1 MMTGNSQQDL
11 KISWSKSCV
20 VVLPACRL
28 IYATRY
34 DGMGLALMSD
44 LQAAKMAVLNDV
56 FGYDKFRD
64 GQERVVDCLLNG
76 ESVLAIMPTGAGK
89 SLCFQV
95 PALVLGGLSVVI
107 SPLVALMEDQ
117 VSALKLAGV
126 AAEAINSARDRDT
139 NVATWRR
146 VAAGDV
152 SILYLAPERLMTER
166 MLSAL
171 SKLPIT
177 LFAIDEAH
185 CMSQWGPAFRPEY
198 AELGKLSETFPNTP
212 IAALTATADEA
223 TRKDVETQLFAGK
236 FSSFISGFDRP
247 NIKLNVTPKAS
258 WKDQLLNFVD
268 KRRGESGII
277 YCLSR
282 KKTEEVAGLLR
293 QEGFNALAYHAGLTA
308 DDRSD
313 HQNRFVTE
321 SGVIMAATIAFGMGI
336 DKPDVRFVFHT
347 DLPGSVEAYYQEI
360 GRAGRDGSPAEAHM
374 LFGAGDIR
382 MRRQFIDQEDSDD
395 DRKWRENKRLDALV
409 QFADSMSCRRQA
421 LLAYF
426 GEKAEPCGNC
436 DICENPVELTD
447 STEHALMVFD
457 AIFETGERYGQA
469 HIIDVL
475 RGSKTEKITKAR
487 HNSIDCFGAGSGMT
501 KGLWQSLVRQMIS
514 AGFLEVDI
522 AGFGGLKMTDKGNA
536 LSRGEGKFECRLEEV
551 AVRSKK
557 PKERDKSKAS
567 REISDRDQT
576 LLSLLKE
583 KRLALAKAKGV
594 PAYVIFPDKT
604 LEEMAVIR
612 PSTLVDMAAVK
623 GVGTAKLKNFG
634 ETFLGVIALD

>member
-1 MMTGNSQQDL
+1 
-11 KISWSKSCV
+11 
-20 VVLPACRL
+20 
-28 IYATRY
+28 
-34 DGMGLALMSD
+34 MSD

-95 PALVLGGLSVVI
+95 PALALGGLSVVI

-146 VAAGDV
+146 VAAGEI

-198 AELGKLSETFPNTP
+198 AELGKLSEAFPNTP

-282 KKTEEVAGLLR
+282 KKTEEVAQLLR

-308 DDRSD
+308 EDRSD

-426 GEKAEPCGNC
+426 GESAEPCGNC

-447 STEHALMVFD
+447 SSEHALMVFD

-487 HNSIDCFGAGSGMT
+487 HNNIDCFGVGSAMT

-514 AGFLEVDI
+514 TGFLEVDI

-551 AVRSKK
+551 AVRAKK
-557 PKERDKSKAS
+557 PKERDKAKAS
-567 REISDRDQT
+567 REISDRDLS
-576 LLSLLKE
+576 LLKLLKE
-583 KRLALAKAKGV
+583 KRLELAKAKGV

-612 PSTLVDMAAVK
+612 PSTLDDMAAVK
-623 GVGTAKLKNFG
+623 GIGTAKLKNFG
-634 ETFLGVIALD
+634 KTFLGVIALD